1 MTQDRTPLKVGETV
15 ARYRIDGILGSGG
28 MGQVYL
34 ARDTALQRTVAI
46 KLVDPRRQRPQELV
60 REARLAASLDHP
72 SICTIHGVDY
82 LGEEPFLVMEHVK
95 GIPLSKVI
103 RGRRSISITTAL
115 DFARQI
121 VSAVSHAHDRG
132 VIHGDL
138 KSSNIMIGPDGHVTI
153 LDFGLARRTS
163 RAGRAETAARDLA
176 TTRHSSSS
184 AEGTVPY
191 MAPEIIRG
199 QASSVQSDIWALG
212 VLLFEMIAG
221 RRPFGG
227 HTHYEVAANILAGHR
242 TRMES
247 LVHGPIRG
255 VVDRC
260 LALEPAARYRSA
272 RELAAALRPLRRRRE
287 AAPVENADRVSV

>member
-1 MTQDRTPLKVGETV
+1 MTNDRNTTLKVGEIV
-15 ARYRIDGILGSGG
+15 AGYRIDGVLGSGG

-34 ARDTALQRTVAI
+34 AHDTELQRTVAI

-82 LGEEPFLVMEHVK
+82 LGEEPLLVMEHVK

-103 RGRRSISITTAL
+103 RGRRSISMSTAL

-121 VSAVSHAHDRG
+121 TSAVSHAHDHG

-138 KSSNIMIGPDGHVTI
+138 KSSNIMVGPKGHITI
-153 LDFGLARRTS
+153 LDFGLAVRRDTN
-163 RAGRAETAARDLA
+163 AATAEAESTRLSPSSGAA
-176 TTRHSSSS
+176 
-184 AEGTVPY
+184 GTVPY

-199 QASSVQSDIWALG
+199 QPPSVQSDIWAMG
-212 VLLFEMIAG
+212 VLLFEMLVG
-221 RRPFGG
+221 RRPFAGD
-227 HTHYEVAANILAGHR
+227 TPYELASNILINKR

-247 LVHGPIRG
+247 LIQGPILEI
-255 VVDRC
+255 VDRC
-260 LALEPAARYRSA
+260 LAIEPGARYQSA
-272 RELAAALRPLRRRRE
+272 AELALALRPMKRRKARAR
-287 AAPVENADRVSV
+287 VENRDSASV